1 MLNNL
6 ILRNKRMRNFKIILL
21 GLLSQTILIS
31 CSANTSSKL
40 RTNSS
45 GITDSL
51 AFINYFKV
59 KMPIIKT
66 PVFKRDT
73 FDISKYGAKGDGIFL
88 NTKIIN
94 DAISK
99 CSKNGGGVVLVP
111 GGIWLTGP
119 IYMKSNVNVHIKRD
133 AILQFTKDKNQYKLI
148 EGNWEGKPSVRNESP
163 ISGSDL
169 ENIAITGKGI
179 IDGNGDVWRSVK
191 KDKLTESQWKNLLKS
206 GGLVS
211 EDKKTWYPSASY
223 LKGDQTKDAS
233 VLIAGKSLADYA
245 DMKDFFRPNLLVLTN
260 CKKVLLE
267 DVTFQNSPAWCLHP
281 LMCEDLTLRGVYAK
295 NPFYAQNGDGV
306 DIESCKNVMIENS
319 TFDVGDDGI
328 CIKSGRDADGRKRGM
343 PTENLIARNNV
354 VYHAHGGFVIGS
366 EMSGGARNLFVY
378 NNSFIGTDIG
388 LRFKTTRGRGG
399 VVEKIYI
406 SDINMK
412 DIAGEAILFDM
423 YYAAKDPVP
432 LAGEIREAPKVQLI
446 PVTEE
451 TPQFKDFHIRNISC
465 DGASKAIFIRGLPEM
480 NIRDIYL
487 ENLTIQANEGV
498 ELTEASNI
506 TIKNLNLLI
515 VKTDPLIS
523 INNSKNISFDGLK
536 SFTDIKSLMNISGD
550 KTAGVKLSNSSISSS
565 KDKITYSL
573 GASLKALTI
582 K

>member
-1 MLNNL
+1 
-6 ILRNKRMRNFKIILL
+6 MRNFKIILL